1 MKARL
6 HPQFTRTSST
16 LRWIFEEFSSVV
28 VRKVHILRMKLKA
41 HCHTRLRRKF
51 TARMQLKP
59 INVSTK
65 NIKFGFQNLARVH
78 SKIWI
83 RLIKTVFRG
92 PKIDQF
98 YATFGKFNPEINRKW
113 GFGLRPKMAKF
124 CFSTSKKR
132 SLNKFEWT
140 FLNLYKHKTTILTT
154 FGKK

>member
-113 GFGLRPKMAKF
+113 GFGLGTQNGQILLLNFEKAKF
-124 CFSTSKKR
+124 KQIRMNFSK
-132 SLNKFEWT
+132 L
-140 FLNLYKHKTTILTT
+140 I
-154 FGKK
+154 